1 MAVDLAAVR
10 RKVLR
15 GDYAVSFTHTEKLRE
30 RQIKAADIE
39 EAVANGKIIEDYP
52 DDLRGPSLLLFGM
65 VNRRPLHIIF
75 GNLDDDE
82 ILIVTAY
89 EPNNKEEWE
98 HDWTT
103 RKKR

>member
-15 GDYAVSFTHTEKLRE
+15 GEYAVSFTHTEKLRQ
-30 RQIKAADIE
+30 RQIKASDIE
-39 EAVANGKIIEDYP
+39 QAVANGKIIEDYP
-52 DDLRGPSLLLFGM
+52 DDPRGPSLLLFGM
-65 VNRRPLHIIF
+65 AKRRPLHIVC

-89 EPNNKEEWE
+89 EPNEEEWE
-98 HDWTT
+98 DDWTT

>member
-1 MAVDLAAVR
+1 MAVDLAKLR
-10 RKVLR
+10 QKVLR
-15 GDYAVSFTHTEKLRE
+15 GDYAVSFTHTEKLRQ
-30 RQIKAADIE
+30 RQIRALDNE
-39 EAVANGKIIEDYP
+39 QAVANGKIIEDYP
-52 DDLRGPSLLLFGM
+52 DDPRGLSLLLFGM
-65 VNRRPLHIIF
+65 AKKRPLHIIC

-89 EPNNKEEWE
+89 EPNEEEWE